1 MYPKRRPHYWEALI
15 PVLSLTLFL
24 LLSEFVFDLEPH
36 IPLVLG
42 CIVAAITAVKVG
54 FNYEEITAGISESVY
69 RAIEALIIIMIVGM
83 LIGTWVLSGIIPA
96 MVYYGLDLIGPK
108 VFLITGCTICAVVSL
123 TTGSSWTSSGT
134 VGIALMGIAAGL
146 NINPALSAG
155 MVISGAYFGD
165 KLSPFSDSTNV
176 AAAAAET
183 NLYSHVSSMLYTT
196 IPSFIIALIIYGFIG
211 LNLSNEGYN
220 PTRVKTIQSVLTSNF
235 SISPLLMIP
244 PIYVILAAIKKCPPI
259 PSLLSGALLG
269 GLWAILFQ
277 GVSLQKVLYAMHY
290 GFKSN
295 TGLDVVDKLLSRG
308 GVDSMMWTISLIMF
322 ALAFGGIMEK
332 AKFSE
337 VLLEGFISRVKS
349 VGSLITVTI
358 ITAIISDFILTDQ
371 YLSLIVPGRAYAPL
385 YDKLNLDR
393 RVLSRSLEDGG
404 TLWSPLCPW
413 NGCGIYQSATLGVS
427 TFSYLPYAFFNLVNP
442 LVSIIMAYIGWGIFY
457 VDDLEQEIYL
467 NEDIDIF

>member
-1 MYPKRRPHYWEALI
+1 
-15 PVLSLTLFL
+15 
-24 LLSEFVFDLEPH
+24 
-36 IPLVLG
+36 
-42 CIVAAITAVKVG
+42 
-54 FNYEEITAGISESVY
+54 
-69 RAIEALIIIMIVGM
+69 MIVGM

-155 MVISGAYFGD
+155 MVISGYFGD

-290 GFKSN
+290 GSKSN

-371 YLSLIVPGRAYAPL
+371 YLSLIVPGRTYAPL
-385 YDKLNLDR
+385 YDNLNLDR
-393 RVLSRSLEDGG
+393 RVLSRSLEGWRNPLVPLYALG
-404 TLWSPLCPW
+404 TDV
-413 NGCGIYQSATLGVS
+413 NYQSATLGV
-427 TFSYLPYAFFNLVNP
+427 
-442 LVSIIMAYIGWGIFY
+442 
-457 VDDLEQEIYL
+457 
-467 NEDIDIF
+467 